1 MSNEEKTLE
10 QVLWDSA
17 NVMRQTMGAA
27 DYMNYALGIIFYKH
41 LSDKVLESA
50 AMTLVDAGEMEESDV
65 ETEAQRQ
72 AVYQKYYSDESF
84 RDDLLD
90 SMDMDYTIKPEAT
103 FTALMDEIRAQKFQ
117 LEHLNQAFTDIE
129 QSNSDL
135 LGHLFDDVDLHSTK
149 LGSTPQKRNE
159 LIADVMTALAPLNL
173 DSHSGDILGD
183 AYEYMISN
191 FASDMGQ
198 KAGEFYTPQS
208 VSTLLTHIVTSGNE
222 EKKGFSAY
230 DPAMGS
236 GSLLLNVKHYIQD
249 ADSIEYY
256 GQEIKTSTYNLAR
269 MNMII
274 HGVAATNQH
283 LHNADTLDKDWPA
296 DEVTDFDAVMMNP
309 PYSQKWSADKG
320 FLSDPR
326 FSDYGVLAPKSK
338 ADYAFLLHGLYH
350 LKSTGTMG
358 IVLPHGVLFR
368 GGTEGKIRQK
378 LLEKGYIYAVIG
390 LPAGIFYSTGIP
402 TIIMVLKKDRPGRD
416 VLFIDGSKEF
426 VKGKPQNTLTDV
438 NIDRLYNAYKD
449 RKDEEKFCHVATFE
463 EIQENDFNLNIPRYV
478 DTFEPE
484 PDVDLGELN
493 KEMAETN
500 EQIKANEKELL
511 AMLKELTRRIPR
523 KSKTFR
529 ISSTCLNEV
538 TCDEKRNKESPDYTI
553 PGLHRRLETA

>member
-1 MSNEEKTLE
+1 MINEEKNLE

-27 DYMNYALGIIFYKH
+27 DYMDYALGLIFYKH
-41 LSDKVLESA
+41 LSDKTLETA
-50 AMTLVDAGEMEESDV
+50 AQALTDTGEMEESEV
-65 ETEAQRQ
+65 ATEEQRQ
-72 AVYQKYYSDESF
+72 EAYKTYYDDPDSH
-84 RDDLLD
+84 DDLLA
-90 SMDMDYTIKPEAT
+90 SMDMDYTIKPDFT
-103 FTALMDEIRAQKFQ
+103 FTAFLKEIKDKTFQ
-117 LEHLNQAFTDIE
+117 LEHLEQAFRDLE
-129 QSNSDL
+129 QSNAEL
-135 LGHLFDDVDLHSTK
+135 LGHLFDDVDLHSNK
-149 LGSTPQKRNE
+149 LGPTPQKQND
-159 LIADVMTALAPLNL
+159 LIADVMQALAPLNL
-173 DSHSGDILGD
+173 DSHSGDVLGD
-183 AYEYMISN
+183 AYEYLIGN

-208 VSTLLTHIVTSGNE
+208 VSTLLTHIVTSGYE
-222 EKKGFSAY
+222 DKKGFSAY

-236 GSLLLNVKHYIQD
+236 GSLLLNVRKYIKS

-274 HGVAATNQH
+274 HGVSATNQH

-296 DEVTDFDAVMMNP
+296 DEVTNFDAVMMNP
-309 PYSQKWSADKG
+309 PYSQKWTADKG
-320 FLSDPR
+320 FLNDPR

-368 GGTEGKIRQK
+368 GAAEGKIRQK

-426 VKGKPQNTLTDV
+426 VKGKPQNTLTAA
-438 NIDRLYNAYKD
+438 NIERLYNAYKD
-449 RKDEEKFCHVATFE
+449 RKDEDKFCHVATFE
-463 EIQENDFNLNIPRYV
+463 EIKENDFNLNIPRYV

-500 EQIKANEKELL
+500 EQIEANEKELL
-511 AMLKELTRRIPR
+511 TMLKELTTTDT
-523 KSKTFR
+523 KKAKDLQDFFH
-529 ISSTCLNEV
+529 LL
-538 TCDEKRNKESPDYTI
+538 K
-553 PGLHRRLETA
+553 

>member
-1 MSNEEKTLE
+1 MNNEEKNLE

-27 DYMNYALGIIFYKH
+27 DYMDYALGLIFYKH
-41 LSDKVLESA
+41 LSDKTLETA
-50 AMTLVDAGEMEESDV
+50 AQALTEAGEIDESEVATEE
-65 ETEAQRQ
+65 QRQ
-72 AVYQKYYSDESF
+72 EAYTKYY
-84 RDDLLD
+84 DDPDSQEYLLA
-90 SMDMDYTIKPEAT
+90 SMDMDYTIKPDFT
-103 FTALMDEIRAQKFQ
+103 FTAFLKEIKDKTFQ
-117 LEHLNQAFTDIE
+117 LEHLEQAFRDLE
-129 QSNSDL
+129 QSNADL
-135 LGHLFDDVDLHSTK
+135 LGHLFDDVDLHSNK
-149 LGSTPQKRNE
+149 LGPTPQKQND
-159 LIADVMTALAPLNL
+159 LIADVMQALAPLNL
-173 DSHSGDILGD
+173 DSHSGDVLGD
-183 AYEYMISN
+183 AYEYLIGN

-208 VSTLLTHIVTSGNE
+208 VSTLLTHIVTSGYE
-222 EKKGFSAY
+222 DKKGFSAY

-236 GSLLLNVKHYIQD
+236 GSLLLNVRKYIQS

-274 HGVAATNQH
+274 HGVSATNQH

-296 DEVTDFDAVMMNP
+296 DEVTDFNAVMMNP

-320 FLSDPR
+320 FLNDPR

-368 GGTEGKIRQK
+368 GAAEGKIRQK

-426 VKGKPQNTLTDV
+426 VKGKPQNTLTDA
-438 NIDRLYNAYKD
+438 NIERLYNAYKD

-500 EQIKANEKELL
+500 EQIEANEKELL
-511 AMLKELTRRIPR
+511 AMLKELTTTDI
-523 KSKTFR
+523 KKAKDLQDF
-529 ISSTCLNEV
+529 
-538 TCDEKRNKESPDYTI
+538 
-553 PGLHRRLETA
+553 LHLFE

>member
-1 MSNEEKTLE
+1 MTNEEKNLE

-27 DYMNYALGIIFYKH
+27 DYMDYALGLIFYKH
-41 LSDKVLESA
+41 LSDKTLETA
-50 AMTLVDAGEMEESDV
+50 AQALTEAGEIDESEVATEE
-65 ETEAQRQ
+65 QRQ
-72 AVYQKYYSDESF
+72 EAYTKYYDDPDFQE
-84 RDDLLD
+84 DLLA
-90 SMDMDYTIKPEAT
+90 SMDMDYTIKPAFT
-103 FTALMDEIRAQKFQ
+103 FTAFLKEIKDKTFQ
-117 LEHLNQAFTDIE
+117 LEHLEQAFRDLE
-129 QSNSDL
+129 QSNADL
-135 LGHLFDDVDLHSTK
+135 LGHLFDDVDLHSNK
-149 LGSTPQKRNE
+149 LGPTPQKQND
-159 LIADVMTALAPLNL
+159 LIADVMQALAPLNL
-173 DSHSGDILGD
+173 DSHSGDVLGD
-183 AYEYMISN
+183 AYEYLIGN

-208 VSTLLTHIVTSGNE
+208 VSTLLTHIVTSGYE
-222 EKKGFSAY
+222 DKKGFSAY

-236 GSLLLNVKHYIQD
+236 GSLLLNVRKYIES

-274 HGVAATNQH
+274 HGVSATNQH

-320 FLSDPR
+320 FLNDPR

-368 GGTEGKIRQK
+368 GAAEGKIRQK

-426 VKGKPQNTLTDV
+426 VKGKPQNTLTDA
-438 NIDRLYNAYKD
+438 NIERLYKAYKD

-511 AMLKELTRRIPR
+511 AMLKELTTTDAKKAKDLRD
-523 KSKTFR
+523 F
-529 ISSTCLNEV
+529 
-538 TCDEKRNKESPDYTI
+538 
-553 PGLHRRLETA
+553 LHLFE

>member
-1 MSNEEKTLE
+1 MASLKGETIMNNEEKNLE

-27 DYMNYALGIIFYKH
+27 DYMDYALGLIFYKH
-41 LSDKVLESA
+41 LSDKTLETA
-50 AMTLVDAGEMEESDV
+50 AQALTDTGEMEESEV
-65 ETEAQRQ
+65 ATEEQRQ
-72 AVYQKYYSDESF
+72 AAYKTYYDDPDSH
-84 RDDLLD
+84 DDLLA
-90 SMDMDYTIKPEAT
+90 SMDMDYTIKPDFT
-103 FTALMDEIRAQKFQ
+103 FTAFLKEIKDKTFQ
-117 LEHLNQAFTDIE
+117 LEHLEQAFRDLE
-129 QSNSDL
+129 QSNADL
-135 LGHLFDDVDLHSTK
+135 LGHLFDDVDLHSNK
-149 LGSTPQKRNE
+149 LGPTPQKQND
-159 LIADVMTALAPLNL
+159 LIADVMQALAPLNL
-173 DSHSGDILGD
+173 DSHSGDVLGD
-183 AYEYMISN
+183 AYEYLIGN

-208 VSTLLTHIVTSGNE
+208 VSTLLTHIVTSGYE
-222 EKKGFSAY
+222 DKKGFSAY

-236 GSLLLNVKHYIQD
+236 GSLLLNVRKYIQS

-274 HGVAATNQH
+274 HGVSATNQH

-320 FLSDPR
+320 FLNDPR

-368 GGTEGKIRQK
+368 GAAEGKIRQK

-426 VKGKPQNTLTDV
+426 VKGKPQNTLTDA
-438 NIDRLYNAYKD
+438 NIERLYKAYKD

-511 AMLKELTRRIPR
+511 AMLKELTTTDT
-523 KSKTFR
+523 KKAKDLQDF
-529 ISSTCLNEV
+529 
-538 TCDEKRNKESPDYTI
+538 
-553 PGLHRRLETA
+553 LHLFE

>member
-1 MSNEEKTLE
+1 MNNEEKNLE

-27 DYMNYALGIIFYKH
+27 DYMDYALGLIFYKH
-41 LSDKVLESA
+41 LSDKTLETA
-50 AMTLVDAGEMEESDV
+50 AQALTEAGEIDESEVATEE
-65 ETEAQRQ
+65 QRQ
-72 AVYQKYYSDESF
+72 EAYTKYY
-84 RDDLLD
+84 DDPDSQEYLLA
-90 SMDMDYTIKPEAT
+90 SMDMDYTIKPDFT
-103 FTALMDEIRAQKFQ
+103 FTAFLKEIKEKTFQ
-117 LEHLNQAFTDIE
+117 LEHLEQAFRDLE
-129 QSNSDL
+129 QSNADL
-135 LGHLFDDVDLHSTK
+135 LGHLFDDVDLHSNK
-149 LGSTPQKRNE
+149 LGPTPQKQND
-159 LIADVMTALAPLNL
+159 LIADVMQALAPLNL
-173 DSHSGDILGD
+173 DSHSGDVLGD
-183 AYEYMISN
+183 AYEYLIGN

-208 VSTLLTHIVTSGNE
+208 VSTLLTHIVTSGYE
-222 EKKGFSAY
+222 DKKGFSAY

-236 GSLLLNVKHYIQD
+236 GSLLLNVRKYIQS

-274 HGVAATNQH
+274 HGVSATNQH

-320 FLSDPR
+320 FLNDPR

-368 GGTEGKIRQK
+368 GAAEGKIRQK

-426 VKGKPQNTLTDV
+426 VKGKPQNTLTDT
-438 NIDRLYNAYKD
+438 NIERLYKAYKD

-500 EQIKANEKELL
+500 EQIEANEKELL
-511 AMLKELTRRIPR
+511 AMLKELTTTDT
-523 KSKTFR
+523 KKAKDLQDF
-529 ISSTCLNEV
+529 
-538 TCDEKRNKESPDYTI
+538 
-553 PGLHRRLETA
+553 LHLFK

>member
-1 MSNEEKTLE
+1 MNNEEKNLE

-27 DYMNYALGIIFYKH
+27 DYMDYALGLIFYKH
-41 LSDKVLESA
+41 LSDKTLETA
-50 AMTLVDAGEMEESDV
+50 AQALTEAGEIDESEVATEE
-65 ETEAQRQ
+65 QRQ
-72 AVYQKYYSDESF
+72 EAYTKYY
-84 RDDLLD
+84 DDPDSQEYLLA
-90 SMDMDYTIKPEAT
+90 SMDMDYTIKPDFT
-103 FTALMDEIRAQKFQ
+103 FTAFLKEIKDKTFQ
-117 LEHLNQAFTDIE
+117 LEHLEQAFRDLE
-129 QSNSDL
+129 QSNADL
-135 LGHLFDDVDLHSTK
+135 LGHLFDDVDLHSNK
-149 LGSTPQKRNE
+149 LGPTPQKQND
-159 LIADVMTALAPLNL
+159 LIADVMQALAPLNL
-173 DSHSGDILGD
+173 DSHSGD
-183 AYEYMISN
+183 AYEYLIGN

-208 VSTLLTHIVTSGNE
+208 VSTLLTHIVTSGYE
-222 EKKGFSAY
+222 DKKGFSAY

-236 GSLLLNVKHYIQD
+236 GSLLLNVRKYIQS

-274 HGVAATNQH
+274 HGVSATNQH

-320 FLSDPR
+320 FLNDPR

-368 GGTEGKIRQK
+368 GAAEGKIRQK

-426 VKGKPQNTLTDV
+426 VKGKPQNTLTDA
-438 NIDRLYNAYKD
+438 NIERLYNAYKD

-484 PDVDLGELN
+484 PEVDLGELN

-511 AMLKELTRRIPR
+511 AMLKELTTTDT
-523 KSKTFR
+523 KKAKDLQDF
-529 ISSTCLNEV
+529 
-538 TCDEKRNKESPDYTI
+538 
-553 PGLHRRLETA
+553 LHLFE

>member
-1 MSNEEKTLE
+1 MTNEEKNLE

-27 DYMNYALGIIFYKH
+27 DYMDYALGLIFYKH
-41 LSDKVLESA
+41 LSDKTLETA
-50 AMTLVDAGEMEESDV
+50 AQALTDTGEMEESEV
-65 ETEAQRQ
+65 ATEEQRQ
-72 AVYQKYYSDESF
+72 ATYKTYYDDPDSH
-84 RDDLLD
+84 DDLLA
-90 SMDMDYTIKPEAT
+90 SMDMDYTIKPDFT
-103 FTALMDEIRAQKFQ
+103 FTAFLKEIKDKTFQ
-117 LEHLNQAFTDIE
+117 LEHLEQAFRDLE
-129 QSNSDL
+129 QSNADL
-135 LGHLFDDVDLHSTK
+135 LGHLFDDVDLHSNK
-149 LGSTPQKRNE
+149 LGPTPQKQND
-159 LIADVMTALAPLNL
+159 LIADVMQALAPLNL
-173 DSHSGDILGD
+173 DSHNGDVLGD
-183 AYEYMISN
+183 AYEYLIGN

-208 VSTLLTHIVTSGNE
+208 VSTLLTHIVTSGYE
-222 EKKGFSAY
+222 DKKGFSAY

-236 GSLLLNVKHYIQD
+236 GSLLLNVRKYIQS

-274 HGVAATNQH
+274 HGVSATNQH
-283 LHNADTLDKDWPA
+283 IHNADTLDKDWPA

-320 FLSDPR
+320 FLNDPR

-368 GGTEGKIRQK
+368 GAAEGKIRQK

-426 VKGKPQNTLTDV
+426 VKGKPQNTLTDA
-438 NIDRLYNAYKD
+438 NIERLYNAYKD

-500 EQIKANEKELL
+500 EQIEANKKELL
-511 AMLKELTRRIPR
+511 AMLKELTTTDI
-523 KSKTFR
+523 KKAKDLQDF
-529 ISSTCLNEV
+529 
-538 TCDEKRNKESPDYTI
+538 
-553 PGLHRRLETA
+553 LHLFE

>member
-1 MSNEEKTLE
+1 MINEEKNLE

-27 DYMNYALGIIFYKH
+27 DYMDYALGLIFYKH
-41 LSDKVLESA
+41 LSDKTLETA
-50 AMTLVDAGEMEESDV
+50 AQALTDTGEMEESEV
-65 ETEAQRQ
+65 ATEEQRQ
-72 AVYQKYYSDESF
+72 VAYKTYYDDPDSH
-84 RDDLLD
+84 DDLLA
-90 SMDMDYTIKPEAT
+90 SMDMDYTIKPDFT
-103 FTALMDEIRAQKFQ
+103 FTAFLKEIKDKTFQ
-117 LEHLNQAFTDIE
+117 LEHLEQAFRDLE
-129 QSNSDL
+129 QSNAEL
-135 LGHLFDDVDLHSTK
+135 LGHLFDDVDLHSNK
-149 LGSTPQKRNE
+149 LGPTPQKQND
-159 LIADVMTALAPLNL
+159 LIADVMQALAPLNL
-173 DSHSGDILGD
+173 DSHSGDVLGD
-183 AYEYMISN
+183 AYEYLIGN

-208 VSTLLTHIVTSGNE
+208 VSTLLTHIVTSGYE
-222 EKKGFSAY
+222 DKKGFSAY

-236 GSLLLNVKHYIQD
+236 GSLLLNVRKYIKS

-274 HGVAATNQH
+274 HGVSATNQH

-296 DEVTDFDAVMMNP
+296 DEVTNFDAVMMNP
-309 PYSQKWSADKG
+309 PYSQKWTADKG
-320 FLSDPR
+320 FLNDPR

-368 GGTEGKIRQK
+368 GAAEGKIRQK

-390 LPAGIFYSTGIP
+390 LPAGLFYSTGIP

-426 VKGKPQNTLTDV
+426 VKGKPQNTLTAA
-438 NIDRLYNAYKD
+438 NIERLYKAYKD

-511 AMLKELTRRIPR
+511 AMLKELTTTDT
-523 KSKTFR
+523 KKDKDLQDF
-529 ISSTCLNEV
+529 
-538 TCDEKRNKESPDYTI
+538 
-553 PGLHRRLETA
+553 LHLFE

>member
-1 MSNEEKTLE
+1 MNNEEKNLE

-27 DYMNYALGIIFYKH
+27 DYMDYALGLIFYKH
-41 LSDKVLESA
+41 LSDKTLETA
-50 AMTLVDAGEMEESDV
+50 AQALTEAGEIDESEVATEE
-65 ETEAQRQ
+65 QRQ
-72 AVYQKYYSDESF
+72 EAYTKYY
-84 RDDLLD
+84 DDPDSQEYLLA
-90 SMDMDYTIKPEAT
+90 SMDMDYTIKPDFT
-103 FTALMDEIRAQKFQ
+103 FTAFLKEIKDKTFQ
-117 LEHLNQAFTDIE
+117 LEHLEQAFRDLE
-129 QSNSDL
+129 QSNADL
-135 LGHLFDDVDLHSTK
+135 LGHLFDDVDLHSNK
-149 LGSTPQKRNE
+149 LGPTPQKQND
-159 LIADVMTALAPLNL
+159 LIADVMQALAPLNL
-173 DSHSGDILGD
+173 DSHSGDVLGD
-183 AYEYMISN
+183 AYEYLIGN

-208 VSTLLTHIVTSGNE
+208 VSTLLTYIVTSGYE
-222 EKKGFSAY
+222 DKKGFSAY

-236 GSLLLNVKHYIQD
+236 GSLLLNVRKYIES

-274 HGVAATNQH
+274 HGVSATNQH

-320 FLSDPR
+320 FLNDPR
-326 FSDYGVLAPKSK
+326 FSDYGVLAPRSK

-368 GGTEGKIRQK
+368 GAAEGKIRQK

-426 VKGKPQNTLTDV
+426 VKGKPQNTLTDA
-438 NIDRLYNAYKD
+438 NIERLYNAYKD

-493 KEMAETN
+493 KEMTETT
-500 EQIKANEKELL
+500 EQIEANEKELL
-511 AMLKELTRRIPR
+511 AMLKELTTTDT
-523 KSKTFR
+523 KKAKALQDF
-529 ISSTCLNEV
+529 
-538 TCDEKRNKESPDYTI
+538 
-553 PGLHRRLETA
+553 LHLFK

>member
-1 MSNEEKTLE
+1 MANEKNTEMEKSLE

-27 DYMNYALGIIFYKH
+27 DYMDYALGLIFYKH

-50 AMTLVDAGEMEESDV
+50 ARTLVDAGEVEESEV
-65 ETEAQRQ
+65 GTEKERQ
-72 AVYQKYYSDESF
+72 AAYQKYYQDEDY
-84 RDDLLD
+84 RDDLLA
-90 SMDMDYTIKPEAT
+90 SMDMDYTIAPAFT
-103 FTALMDEIRAQKFQ
+103 FTALMDEVRAQTFQ
-117 LEHLNQAFTDIE
+117 LEHLDQAFRDIE
-129 QSNSDL
+129 QSNAEL
-135 LGHLFDDVDLHSTK
+135 LGHLFDGVDLHSTK
-149 LGSTPQKRNE
+149 LGPTPQKRNA
-159 LIADVMTALAPLNL
+159 LIADVMGALASLNL
-173 DSHSGDILGD
+173 DSHSGDLLGD
-183 AYEYMISN
+183 AYEYMLGN

-208 VSTLLTHIVTSGNE
+208 VSTLLTRIVTSGRE
-222 EKKGFSAY
+222 GKKGFTAY

-236 GSLLLNVKHYIQD
+236 GSLLLNVRQYIED
-249 ADSIEYY
+249 AGSILYF

-283 LHNADTLDKDWPA
+283 LRNADTLDQDWPA
-296 DEVTDFDAVMMNP
+296 DEITDFDAVMMNP

-350 LKSTGTMG
+350 LKATGTMG

-368 GGTEGKIRQK
+368 GAAEGKIRQK
-378 LLEKGYIYAVIG
+378 LLERGYIYAVIG
-390 LPAGIFYSTGIP
+390 LPAGIFYSTSIP

-426 VKGKPQNTLTDV
+426 VKGKPQNIMEQANLDRIFQAYEARQDV
-438 NIDRLYNAYKD
+438 
-449 RKDEEKFCHVATFE
+449 EKFAHVASFD
-463 EIQENDFNLNIPRYV
+463 EIRENDYNLNIPRYV

-484 PDVDLGELN
+484 PPVDLAALN
-493 KEMAETN
+493 KEMAETQADLAQS
-500 EQIKANEKELL
+500 ETELK
-511 AMLKELTRRIPR
+511 AMLGEL
-523 KSKTFR
+523 
-529 ISSTCLNEV
+529 V
-538 TCDEKRNKESPDYTI
+538 TDDAKKAQDLAN
-553 PGLHRRLETA
+553 LLRLMK

>member
-1 MSNEEKTLE
+1 MNNEEKNLE

-27 DYMNYALGIIFYKH
+27 DYMDYALGLIFYKH
-41 LSDKVLESA
+41 LSDKTLETA
-50 AMTLVDAGEMEESDV
+50 AQALTEAGEIDESEVATEE
-65 ETEAQRQ
+65 QRQ
-72 AVYQKYYSDESF
+72 EAYTKYY
-84 RDDLLD
+84 DDPDSQEYLLA
-90 SMDMDYTIKPEAT
+90 SMDMDYTIKPDFT
-103 FTALMDEIRAQKFQ
+103 FTAFLKEIKDKTFQ
-117 LEHLNQAFTDIE
+117 LEHLEQAFRDLE
-129 QSNSDL
+129 QSNADL
-135 LGHLFDDVDLHSTK
+135 LGHLFDDVDLHSNK
-149 LGSTPQKRNE
+149 LGPTPQKQND
-159 LIADVMTALAPLNL
+159 LIADVMQALAPLNL
-173 DSHSGDILGD
+173 DSHSGDVLGD
-183 AYEYMISN
+183 AYEYLIGN

-208 VSTLLTHIVTSGNE
+208 VSTLLTHIVTSGYE
-222 EKKGFSAY
+222 DKKGFSAY

-236 GSLLLNVKHYIQD
+236 GSLLLNVRKYIQS

-274 HGVAATNQH
+274 HGVSATNQH

-320 FLSDPR
+320 FLNDPR

-368 GGTEGKIRQK
+368 GAAEGKIRQK
-378 LLEKGYIYAVIG
+378 LFEKGYIYAVIG

-426 VKGKPQNTLTDV
+426 VKGKPQNTLTDA
-438 NIDRLYNAYKD
+438 NIERLYKAYKD

-500 EQIKANEKELL
+500 EQIEANEKELL
-511 AMLKELTRRIPR
+511 DMLKELTTTDT
-523 KSKTFR
+523 KKAKDLQDF
-529 ISSTCLNEV
+529 
-538 TCDEKRNKESPDYTI
+538 
-553 PGLHRRLETA
+553 LHLFE

>member
-1 MSNEEKTLE
+1 MNNEEKNLE

-27 DYMNYALGIIFYKH
+27 DYMDYALGLIFYKH
-41 LSDKVLESA
+41 LSDKTLETA
-50 AMTLVDAGEMEESDV
+50 AQALTEAGEIDESEVATEE
-65 ETEAQRQ
+65 QRQ
-72 AVYQKYYSDESF
+72 EAYTKYY
-84 RDDLLD
+84 DDPDSQEYLLA
-90 SMDMDYTIKPEAT
+90 SMDMDYTIKPDFT
-103 FTALMDEIRAQKFQ
+103 FTAFLKEIKDKTFQ
-117 LEHLNQAFTDIE
+117 LEHLEQAFRDLE
-129 QSNSDL
+129 QSNADL
-135 LGHLFDDVDLHSTK
+135 LGHLFDDVDLHSNK
-149 LGSTPQKRNE
+149 LGPTPQKQND
-159 LIADVMTALAPLNL
+159 LIADVMQALAPLNL
-173 DSHSGDILGD
+173 DSHSGDVLGD
-183 AYEYMISN
+183 AYEYLIGN

-208 VSTLLTHIVTSGNE
+208 VSTLLTHIVTSGYE
-222 EKKGFSAY
+222 DKKGFSAY

-236 GSLLLNVKHYIQD
+236 GSLLLNVRKYIQS

-274 HGVAATNQH
+274 HGVSATNQH

-320 FLSDPR
+320 FLNDPR

-368 GGTEGKIRQK
+368 GAAEGKIRQK

-426 VKGKPQNTLTDV
+426 VKGKPQNTLTDA
-438 NIDRLYNAYKD
+438 NIERLYKAYKE

-511 AMLKELTRRIPR
+511 DMLKELTTTDA
-523 KSKTFR
+523 KKAKDLQDF
-529 ISSTCLNEV
+529 
-538 TCDEKRNKESPDYTI
+538 
-553 PGLHRRLETA
+553 LHLFE

>member
-1 MSNEEKTLE
+1 MNNEEKNLE

-27 DYMNYALGIIFYKH
+27 DYMDYALGLIFYKH
-41 LSDKVLESA
+41 LSDKTLETA
-50 AMTLVDAGEMEESDV
+50 VQALTEAGEIDESEVATEE
-65 ETEAQRQ
+65 QRQ
-72 AVYQKYYSDESF
+72 GAYTKYY
-84 RDDLLD
+84 DDPDSQEYLLA
-90 SMDMDYTIKPEAT
+90 SMDMDYTIKPDFT
-103 FTALMDEIRAQKFQ
+103 FTAFLKEIKDKTFQ
-117 LEHLNQAFTDIE
+117 LEHLEQAFRDLE
-129 QSNSDL
+129 QSNADL
-135 LGHLFDDVDLHSTK
+135 LGHLFDDVDLHSNK
-149 LGSTPQKRNE
+149 LGPTPQKQND
-159 LIADVMTALAPLNL
+159 LIADVMQALAPLSL
-173 DSHSGDILGD
+173 DSHSGDVLGD
-183 AYEYMISN
+183 AYEYLIGN

-208 VSTLLTHIVTSGNE
+208 VSTLLTHIVTSGYE
-222 EKKGFSAY
+222 DKKGFSAY

-236 GSLLLNVKHYIQD
+236 GSLLLNVRKYIES

-274 HGVAATNQH
+274 HGVSATNQH

-320 FLSDPR
+320 FLNDPR

-368 GGTEGKIRQK
+368 GAAEGKIRQK

-426 VKGKPQNTLTDV
+426 VKGKPQNTLTDA
-438 NIDRLYNAYKD
+438 NIERLYKAYKD

-500 EQIKANEKELL
+500 EQIETNEKELL
-511 AMLKELTRRIPR
+511 TMLKELTTTDT
-523 KSKTFR
+523 KKAKDLQDF
-529 ISSTCLNEV
+529 
-538 TCDEKRNKESPDYTI
+538 
-553 PGLHRRLETA
+553 LHLFE

>member
-1 MSNEEKTLE
+1 MNNEEKNLE

-27 DYMNYALGIIFYKH
+27 DYMDYALGLIFYKH
-41 LSDKVLESA
+41 LSDKTLETA
-50 AMTLVDAGEMEESDV
+50 VQALTEAGEIDESEVATEE
-65 ETEAQRQ
+65 QRQ
-72 AVYQKYYSDESF
+72 EAYTKYY
-84 RDDLLD
+84 DDPDSQEYLLA
-90 SMDMDYTIKPEAT
+90 SMDMDYTIKPDFT
-103 FTALMDEIRAQKFQ
+103 FTAFLKEIKDKTFQ
-117 LEHLNQAFTDIE
+117 LEHLEQAFRDLE
-129 QSNSDL
+129 QSNADL
-135 LGHLFDDVDLHSTK
+135 LGHLFDDVDLHSNK
-149 LGSTPQKRNE
+149 LGPTPQKQND
-159 LIADVMTALAPLNL
+159 LIADVMQALAPLNL
-173 DSHSGDILGD
+173 DSHSGDVLGD
-183 AYEYMISN
+183 AYEYLIGN

-208 VSTLLTHIVTSGNE
+208 VSTLLTHIVTSGYE
-222 EKKGFSAY
+222 DKKGFSAY

-236 GSLLLNVKHYIQD
+236 GSLLLNVRKYIQS

-274 HGVAATNQH
+274 HGVSATNQH

-320 FLSDPR
+320 FLNDPR

-368 GGTEGKIRQK
+368 GAAEGKIRQK

-426 VKGKPQNTLTDV
+426 VKGKPQNTLTDA
-438 NIDRLYNAYKD
+438 NIERLYNAYKD

-493 KEMAETN
+493 KEMTETT
-500 EQIKANEKELL
+500 EQIEANEKELL
-511 AMLKELTRRIPR
+511 AMLKELTTTDT
-523 KSKTFR
+523 KKAKALQDF
-529 ISSTCLNEV
+529 
-538 TCDEKRNKESPDYTI
+538 
-553 PGLHRRLETA
+553 LHLFK

>member
-1 MSNEEKTLE
+1 MENENKSLE

-27 DYMNYALGIIFYKH
+27 DYMSYALGLIFYKH
-41 LSDKVLESA
+41 LSDKTLESSA
-50 AMTLVDAGEMEESDV
+50 KVLVDSGEVDGSVV
-65 ETEAQRQ
+65 ETESQRQ
-72 AVYQKYYSDESF
+72 EVYKKFYEDKTF
-84 RDDLLD
+84 HDDLLN
-90 SMDMDYTIKPEAT
+90 SMDMDYEIKPNFT
-103 FTALMDEIRAQKFQ
+103 FTALVDEIKDKKFQ
-117 LEHLNQAFTDIE
+117 LEHLQQGFSDLE
-129 QSNSDL
+129 QSNPEL

-149 LGSTPQKRNE
+149 LGSTPQKQNE
-159 LIADVMTALAPLNL
+159 MISGVMKALSPLNL
-173 DSHSGDILGD
+173 DSHSVDILGN
-183 AYEYMISN
+183 AYEYLIGN

-208 VSTLLTHIVTSGNE
+208 VSRLLTHIVTWGKE
-222 EKKGFSAY
+222 EKQGFTAY

-236 GSLLLNVKHYIQD
+236 GSLLLNVRRYIKD
-249 ADSIEYY
+249 ADSINYY
-256 GQEIKTSTYNLAR
+256 GQEIKTSTFNLAR

-274 HGVAATNQH
+274 HGISATNQH
-283 LHNADTLDKDWPA
+283 LRNADTLDKDWPA
-296 DEVTDFDAVMMNP
+296 DEITDFDAVMMNP

-338 ADYAFLLHGLYH
+338 ADYAFLLHGLFH

-368 GGTEGKIRQK
+368 GAAEGKIRQK

-426 VKGKPQNTLTDV
+426 VKGKPQNFLDDK
-438 NIDRLYNAYKD
+438 NIGKLFQTYKD
-449 RKDEEKFCHVATFE
+449 RKDVDKFAHLASFD
-463 EIQENDFNLNIPRYV
+463 EIQKNEFNLNIPRYV

-484 PDVDLGELN
+484 PEIDLAEVN
-493 KEMAETN
+493 KAMAETN
-500 EQIKANEKELL
+500 KEIAQNKDELL
-511 AMLKELTRRIPR
+511 AMLQELT
-523 KSKTFR
+523 TD
-529 ISSTCLNEV
+529 
-538 TCDEKRNKESPDYTI
+538 DEKKAKD
-553 PGLHRRLETA
+553 LQDFLRLMK

>member
-1 MSNEEKTLE
+1 MNNEEKNLE

-27 DYMNYALGIIFYKH
+27 DYMDYALGLIFYKH
-41 LSDKVLESA
+41 LSDKTLETA
-50 AMTLVDAGEMEESDV
+50 AQALTEAGEIDESEVATEE
-65 ETEAQRQ
+65 QRQ
-72 AVYQKYYSDESF
+72 EAYTKYY
-84 RDDLLD
+84 DDPDSQEYLLA
-90 SMDMDYTIKPEAT
+90 SMDMDYTIKPDFT
-103 FTALMDEIRAQKFQ
+103 FTAFLKEIKDKTFQ
-117 LEHLNQAFTDIE
+117 LEHLEQAFRDLE
-129 QSNSDL
+129 QSNADL
-135 LGHLFDDVDLHSTK
+135 LGHLFDDVDLHSNK
-149 LGSTPQKRNE
+149 LGPTPQKQND
-159 LIADVMTALAPLNL
+159 LIADVMQALAPLNL
-173 DSHSGDILGD
+173 DSHSGDVLGD
-183 AYEYMISN
+183 AYEYLIGN

-208 VSTLLTHIVTSGNE
+208 VSTLLTHIVTSGYE
-222 EKKGFSAY
+222 DKKGFSAY

-236 GSLLLNVKHYIQD
+236 GSLLLNVRKYIQS

-274 HGVAATNQH
+274 HGVSATNQH

-320 FLSDPR
+320 FLNDPR

-368 GGTEGKIRQK
+368 GAAEGKIRQK

-426 VKGKPQNTLTDV
+426 VKGKPQNTLTDA
-438 NIDRLYNAYKD
+438 NIERLYKAYKD
-449 RKDEEKFCHVATFE
+449 RKDEEKFCHV
-463 EIQENDFNLNIPRYV
+463 

-484 PDVDLGELN
+484 PEVDLGELN

-500 EQIKANEKELL
+500 EQIQANEKELL
-511 AMLKELTRRIPR
+511 AMLKELTTTDT
-523 KSKTFR
+523 KKAKDLQDF
-529 ISSTCLNEV
+529 
-538 TCDEKRNKESPDYTI
+538 
-553 PGLHRRLETA
+553 LHMFE

>member
-1 MSNEEKTLE
+1 MTHDEKNLE

-27 DYMNYALGIIFYKH
+27 DYMDYALGLIFYKH
-41 LSDKVLESA
+41 LSDKTLETA
-50 AMTLVDAGEMEESDV
+50 AQALTDTGEMEESEV
-65 ETEAQRQ
+65 ATEEQRQ
-72 AVYQKYYSDESF
+72 ATYKTYYDDPDSH
-84 RDDLLD
+84 DDLLA
-90 SMDMDYTIKPEAT
+90 SMDMDYTIKPDFT
-103 FTALMDEIRAQKFQ
+103 FTAFLKEIKDKTFQ
-117 LEHLNQAFTDIE
+117 LEHLEQAFRDLE
-129 QSNSDL
+129 QSNAEL
-135 LGHLFDDVDLHSTK
+135 LGHLFDDVDLHSNK
-149 LGSTPQKRNE
+149 LGPTPQKQND
-159 LIADVMTALAPLNL
+159 LIADVMQALAPLNL
-173 DSHSGDILGD
+173 DSHSGDVLGD
-183 AYEYMISN
+183 AYEYLIGN

-208 VSTLLTHIVTSGNE
+208 VSTLLTHIVTSGYE
-222 EKKGFSAY
+222 DKKGFSAY

-236 GSLLLNVKHYIQD
+236 GSLLLNVRKYIQS

-274 HGVAATNQH
+274 HGVSATNQH
-283 LHNADTLDKDWPA
+283 LHNADTLDKDWPT

-320 FLSDPR
+320 FLNDPR

-368 GGTEGKIRQK
+368 GAAEGKIRQK
-378 LLEKGYIYAVIG
+378 LLEKGYIYAIIG

-426 VKGKPQNTLTDV
+426 VKGKPQNTLTDA
-438 NIDRLYNAYKD
+438 NIERLYKAYKD
-449 RKDEEKFCHVATFE
+449 RKDEEKFCHIATFE
-463 EIQENDFNLNIPRYV
+463 EIKDNDFNLNIPRYV

-493 KEMAETN
+493 EEMAETN
-500 EQIKANEKELL
+500 EQIEANEKELL
-511 AMLKELTRRIPR
+511 AMLKELTTTDA
-523 KSKTFR
+523 KKAKDLQDF
-529 ISSTCLNEV
+529 
-538 TCDEKRNKESPDYTI
+538 
-553 PGLHRRLETA
+553 LHLFK

>member
-1 MSNEEKTLE
+1 MTNEEKNLE

-27 DYMNYALGIIFYKH
+27 DYMDYALGLIFYKH
-41 LSDKVLESA
+41 LSDKTLETA
-50 AMTLVDAGEMEESDV
+50 AQALTEAGEIDESEVATEE
-65 ETEAQRQ
+65 QRQ
-72 AVYQKYYSDESF
+72 EAYTKYY
-84 RDDLLD
+84 DDPDSQEYLLA
-90 SMDMDYTIKPEAT
+90 SMDMDYTIKPDFT
-103 FTALMDEIRAQKFQ
+103 FTAFLKEIKDKTFQ
-117 LEHLNQAFTDIE
+117 LEHLEQAFRDLE
-129 QSNSDL
+129 QSNADL
-135 LGHLFDDVDLHSTK
+135 LGHLFDDVDLHSNK
-149 LGSTPQKRNE
+149 LGPTPQKQND
-159 LIADVMTALAPLNL
+159 LIADVMQALAPLNL
-173 DSHSGDILGD
+173 DSHSGDVLGD
-183 AYEYMISN
+183 AYEYLIGN

-208 VSTLLTHIVTSGNE
+208 VSTLLTHIVTSGYE
-222 EKKGFSAY
+222 DKKGFSAY

-236 GSLLLNVKHYIQD
+236 GSLLLNVRKYIES

-274 HGVAATNQH
+274 HGVSATNQH

-320 FLSDPR
+320 FLNDPR

-368 GGTEGKIRQK
+368 GAAEGKIRQK

-426 VKGKPQNTLTDV
+426 VKGKPQNTLTDA
-438 NIDRLYNAYKD
+438 NIERLYKAYKD

-500 EQIKANEKELL
+500 EQIKVNEKELL
-511 AMLKELTRRIPR
+511 NMLKELTTTDA
-523 KSKTFR
+523 KKAKDLQDF
-529 ISSTCLNEV
+529 
-538 TCDEKRNKESPDYTI
+538 
-553 PGLHRRLETA
+553 LHLFE

>member
-1 MSNEEKTLE
+1 MNNEEKNLE

-27 DYMNYALGIIFYKH
+27 DYMDYALGLIFYKH
-41 LSDKVLESA
+41 LSDKTLETA
-50 AMTLVDAGEMEESDV
+50 AQALTEAGEIDESEVATEE
-65 ETEAQRQ
+65 QRQ
-72 AVYQKYYSDESF
+72 EAYTKYY
-84 RDDLLD
+84 DDPDSQEYLLA
-90 SMDMDYTIKPEAT
+90 SMDMDYTIKPDFT
-103 FTALMDEIRAQKFQ
+103 FTAFLKEIKDKTFQ
-117 LEHLNQAFTDIE
+117 LEHLEQAFRDLE
-129 QSNSDL
+129 QSNADL
-135 LGHLFDDVDLHSTK
+135 LGHLFDDVDLHSNK
-149 LGSTPQKRNE
+149 LGPTPQKQND
-159 LIADVMTALAPLNL
+159 LIADVMQALAPLNL
-173 DSHSGDILGD
+173 DSHSGDVLGD
-183 AYEYMISN
+183 AYEYLIGN

-208 VSTLLTHIVTSGNE
+208 VSTLLTHIVTSGYE
-222 EKKGFSAY
+222 DKKGFSAY

-236 GSLLLNVKHYIQD
+236 GSLLLNVRKYIQS

-274 HGVAATNQH
+274 HGVSATNQH

-320 FLSDPR
+320 FLNDPR

-368 GGTEGKIRQK
+368 GAAEGKIRQK

-426 VKGKPQNTLTDV
+426 VKGKPQNTLTDA
-438 NIDRLYNAYKD
+438 NIERLYKAYKD

-500 EQIKANEKELL
+500 EQIEANEKELL
-511 AMLKELTRRIPR
+511 AMLKELTTTDT
-523 KSKTFR
+523 KKAKDLQDF
-529 ISSTCLNEV
+529 
-538 TCDEKRNKESPDYTI
+538 
-553 PGLHRRLETA
+553 LHLFE

>member
-1 MSNEEKTLE
+1 MASLKGETIMNNEEKNLE

-27 DYMNYALGIIFYKH
+27 DYMDYALGLIFYKH
-41 LSDKVLESA
+41 LSDKTLETA
-50 AMTLVDAGEMEESDV
+50 AQALTEAGEIDESEVATEE
-65 ETEAQRQ
+65 QRQ
-72 AVYQKYYSDESF
+72 EAYTKYY
-84 RDDLLD
+84 DDPDSQEYLLA
-90 SMDMDYTIKPEAT
+90 SMDMDYTIKPDFT
-103 FTALMDEIRAQKFQ
+103 FTAFLKEIKDKTFQ
-117 LEHLNQAFTDIE
+117 LEHLEQAFRDLE
-129 QSNSDL
+129 QSNAEL
-135 LGHLFDDVDLHSTK
+135 LGHLFDDVDLHSNK
-149 LGSTPQKRNE
+149 LGPTPQKQND
-159 LIADVMTALAPLNL
+159 LIADVMQALAPLNL
-173 DSHSGDILGD
+173 DSHSGDVLGD
-183 AYEYMISN
+183 AYEYLIGN

-208 VSTLLTHIVTSGNE
+208 VSTLLTHIVTSGYE
-222 EKKGFSAY
+222 DKKGFSAY

-236 GSLLLNVKHYIQD
+236 GSLLLNVRKYIES

-274 HGVAATNQH
+274 HGVSATNQH

-296 DEVTDFDAVMMNP
+296 DEVTDFDTVMMNP

-320 FLSDPR
+320 FLNDPR

-368 GGTEGKIRQK
+368 GAAEGKIRQK

-426 VKGKPQNTLTDV
+426 VKGKPQNTLTDA
-438 NIDRLYNAYKD
+438 NIERLYNAYKD

-500 EQIKANEKELL
+500 EQIEANEKELL
-511 AMLKELTRRIPR
+511 AMLKELTTTDT
-523 KSKTFR
+523 KKAKDLQDF
-529 ISSTCLNEV
+529 
-538 TCDEKRNKESPDYTI
+538 
-553 PGLHRRLETA
+553 LHLFE

>member
-1 MSNEEKTLE
+1 MANEKIIETEKSLE

-27 DYMNYALGIIFYKH
+27 DYMDYALGLIFYKH

-50 AMTLVDAGEMEESDV
+50 ARTLVDAGEVEESEV
-65 ETEAQRQ
+65 GTEKERQ
-72 AVYQKYYSDESF
+72 AAYQKYYQDEDY
-84 RDDLLD
+84 RDDLLA
-90 SMDMDYTIKPEAT
+90 SMDMDYTIAPAFT
-103 FTALMDEIRAQKFQ
+103 FTALMDEVRAQTFQ
-117 LEHLNQAFTDIE
+117 LEHLDQAFRDIE
-129 QSNSDL
+129 QSNAEL
-135 LGHLFDDVDLHSTK
+135 LGHLFDGVDLHSTK
-149 LGSTPQKRNE
+149 LGPTPQKRNA
-159 LIADVMTALAPLNL
+159 LIADVMGALASLNL
-173 DSHSGDILGD
+173 DSHSGDLLGD
-183 AYEYMISN
+183 AYEYMLGN

-208 VSTLLTHIVTSGNE
+208 VSTLLTRIVTSGRE
-222 EKKGFSAY
+222 EKKGFTAY

-236 GSLLLNVKHYIQD
+236 GSLLLNVRQYIED
-249 ADSIEYY
+249 AGSILYF

-283 LHNADTLDKDWPA
+283 LRNADTLDQDWPA
-296 DEVTDFDAVMMNP
+296 DEITDFDAVMMNP

-350 LKSTGTMG
+350 LKATGTMG

-368 GGTEGKIRQK
+368 GAAEGKIRQK
-378 LLEKGYIYAVIG
+378 LLERGYIYAVIG

-426 VKGKPQNTLTDV
+426 VKGKPQNIMEQANLDRIFQAYEARQDV
-438 NIDRLYNAYKD
+438 
-449 RKDEEKFCHVATFE
+449 EKFAHVASFD
-463 EIQENDFNLNIPRYV
+463 EIRENDYNLNIPRYV

-484 PDVDLGELN
+484 PPIDLAALT
-493 KEMAETN
+493 KEMAETQADLAQN
-500 EQIKANEKELL
+500 ETELK
-511 AMLKELTRRIPR
+511 AMLGEL
-523 KSKTFR
+523 
-529 ISSTCLNEV
+529 V
-538 TCDEKRNKESPDYTI
+538 TDDAKKAQDLAT
-553 PGLHRRLETA
+553 LLRLMK

>member
-1 MSNEEKTLE
+1 MANEKNTEMEKNLE

-27 DYMNYALGIIFYKH
+27 DYMDYALGIIFYKH
-41 LSDKVLESA
+41 LSDKVLEA
-50 AMTLVDAGEMEESDV
+50 AARVLVDAGEVEES
-65 ETEAQRQ
+65 ELGTEKERQ
-72 AVYQKYYSDESF
+72 AAYQKYYQDEDY

-90 SMDMDYTIKPEAT
+90 SMDMDYTIAPAFT
-103 FTALMDEIRAQKFQ
+103 FTALMDEIRAQTFQ
-117 LEHLNQAFTDIE
+117 LEHLDQAFRDIE
-129 QSNSDL
+129 QSNAEL

-149 LGSTPQKRNE
+149 LGATPQKRNA
-159 LIADVMTALAPLNL
+159 LIADVMTALAPLRL
-173 DSHSGDILGD
+173 DGHSGDLLGD
-183 AYEYMISN
+183 AYEYMIGN

-208 VSTLLTHIVTSGNE
+208 VSTLLTRIVTSGRA
-222 EKKGFSAY
+222 EKKGFTAY

-236 GSLLLNVKHYIQD
+236 GSLLLNVRQYIDD
-249 ADSIEYY
+249 AGSILYF

-283 LHNADTLDKDWPA
+283 LRNADTLDRDWPA
-296 DEVTDFDAVMMNP
+296 DEITDFDAVMMNP

-350 LKSTGTMG
+350 LKATGTMG

-368 GGTEGKIRQK
+368 GAAEGKIRQK
-378 LLEKGYIYAVIG
+378 LLERGYIYAVIG

-426 VKGKPQNTLTDV
+426 VKGKPQNIMEQANLDRIFQTYEARQDV
-438 NIDRLYNAYKD
+438 
-449 RKDEEKFCHVATFE
+449 EKFAHVASFD
-463 EIQENDFNLNIPRYV
+463 EIRENDYNLNIPRYV

-484 PDVDLGELN
+484 PPIDLAALT
-493 KEMAETN
+493 KEMAETQADLAQN
-500 EQIKANEKELL
+500 ETELK
-511 AMLKELTRRIPR
+511 AMLGEL
-523 KSKTFR
+523 
-529 ISSTCLNEV
+529 V
-538 TCDEKRNKESPDYTI
+538 TDDAKKAQDLAT
-553 PGLHRRLETA
+553 LLRLMK

>member
-1 MSNEEKTLE
+1 MTNEEKNLK

-27 DYMNYALGIIFYKH
+27 DYMDYALGLIFYKH
-41 LSDKVLESA
+41 LSDKTLETA
-50 AMTLVDAGEMEESDV
+50 AQALTDTGEMEESEV
-65 ETEAQRQ
+65 ATEEQRQ
-72 AVYQKYYSDESF
+72 ATYKTYYDDPDSH
-84 RDDLLD
+84 DDLLA
-90 SMDMDYTIKPEAT
+90 SMDMDYTIKPDFT
-103 FTALMDEIRAQKFQ
+103 FTAFLKEIKDKTFQ
-117 LEHLNQAFTDIE
+117 LEHLEQAFRDLE
-129 QSNSDL
+129 QSNAEL
-135 LGHLFDDVDLHSTK
+135 LGHLFDDVDLHSNK
-149 LGSTPQKRNE
+149 LGPTPQKQND
-159 LIADVMTALAPLNL
+159 LIADVMQALAPLNL
-173 DSHSGDILGD
+173 DSHSGDVLGD
-183 AYEYMISN
+183 AYEYLIGN

-208 VSTLLTHIVTSGNE
+208 VSTLLTHIVTSGYE
-222 EKKGFSAY
+222 DKKGFSAY

-236 GSLLLNVKHYIQD
+236 GSLLLNVRKYIEH

-274 HGVAATNQH
+274 HGVSATNQH
-283 LHNADTLDKDWPA
+283 LHNADTLDKDWPT

-320 FLSDPR
+320 FLNDPR

-368 GGTEGKIRQK
+368 GAAEGKIRQK
-378 LLEKGYIYAVIG
+378 LLEKGMIYAVIG

-426 VKGKPQNTLTDV
+426 VKGKPQNTLTDA
-438 NIDRLYNAYKD
+438 NIERLYKAYKD

-463 EIQENDFNLNIPRYV
+463 EIKDNDFNLNIPRYV

-493 KEMAETN
+493 EEMAETN
-500 EQIKANEKELL
+500 KQIEANEKELL
-511 AMLKELTRRIPR
+511 AMLKELTTTDA
-523 KSKTFR
+523 KKAEDLQDF
-529 ISSTCLNEV
+529 
-538 TCDEKRNKESPDYTI
+538 
-553 PGLHRRLETA
+553 LHLFK

>member
-1 MSNEEKTLE
+1 MNNEEKNLE

-17 NVMRQTMGAA
+17 NFMRQTMGAA
-27 DYMNYALGIIFYKH
+27 DYMDYALGLIFYKH
-41 LSDKVLESA
+41 LSDKTLETA
-50 AMTLVDAGEMEESDV
+50 VQALTEAGEIDESEVATEE
-65 ETEAQRQ
+65 QRQ
-72 AVYQKYYSDESF
+72 EAYTKYYDAPDSQEY
-84 RDDLLD
+84 LLA
-90 SMDMDYTIKPEAT
+90 SMDMDYTIKPDFT
-103 FTALMDEIRAQKFQ
+103 FTAFLKEIKDKTFQ
-117 LEHLNQAFTDIE
+117 LEHLEQAFRDLE
-129 QSNSDL
+129 QSNADL
-135 LGHLFDDVDLHSTK
+135 LGHLFDDVDLHSNK
-149 LGSTPQKRNE
+149 LGPTPQKQND
-159 LIADVMTALAPLNL
+159 LIADVMQALAPLSL
-173 DSHSGDILGD
+173 DSHSGDVLGD
-183 AYEYMISN
+183 AYEYLIGN

-208 VSTLLTHIVTSGNE
+208 VSTLLTHIVTSGYE
-222 EKKGFSAY
+222 DKKGFSAY

-236 GSLLLNVKHYIQD
+236 GSLLLNVRKYIES

-274 HGVAATNQH
+274 HGVSATNQH

-320 FLSDPR
+320 FLNDPR

-368 GGTEGKIRQK
+368 GAAEGKIRQK

-426 VKGKPQNTLTDV
+426 VKGKPQNTLTDA
-438 NIDRLYNAYKD
+438 NIERLYKAYKD

-500 EQIKANEKELL
+500 EQIETNEKELL
-511 AMLKELTRRIPR
+511 TMLKELTTTDT
-523 KSKTFR
+523 KKAKDLQDF
-529 ISSTCLNEV
+529 
-538 TCDEKRNKESPDYTI
+538 
-553 PGLHRRLETA
+553 LHLFE

>member
-1 MSNEEKTLE
+1 MINEEKNLE

-27 DYMNYALGIIFYKH
+27 DYMDYALGLIFYKH
-41 LSDKVLESA
+41 LSDKTLETA
-50 AMTLVDAGEMEESDV
+50 AQALTDTGEMEESEV
-65 ETEAQRQ
+65 ATEEQRQ
-72 AVYQKYYSDESF
+72 EAYKTYYDDPDSH
-84 RDDLLD
+84 DDLLA
-90 SMDMDYTIKPEAT
+90 SMDMDYTIKPDFT
-103 FTALMDEIRAQKFQ
+103 FTAFLKEIKDKTFQ
-117 LEHLNQAFTDIE
+117 LEHLEQAFRDLE
-129 QSNSDL
+129 QSNAEL
-135 LGHLFDDVDLHSTK
+135 LGHLFDDVDLHSNK
-149 LGSTPQKRNE
+149 LGPTPQKQND
-159 LIADVMTALAPLNL
+159 LIADVMQALAPLNL
-173 DSHSGDILGD
+173 DSHSGDVLGD
-183 AYEYMISN
+183 AYEYLIGN

-208 VSTLLTHIVTSGNE
+208 VSTLLTHIVTSGYE
-222 EKKGFSAY
+222 DKKGFSAY

-236 GSLLLNVKHYIQD
+236 GSLLLNVRKYIKS

-274 HGVAATNQH
+274 HGVSATNQH

-309 PYSQKWSADKG
+309 PYSQKWTADKG
-320 FLSDPR
+320 FLNDPR

-368 GGTEGKIRQK
+368 GAAEGKIRQK
-378 LLEKGYIYAVIG
+378 LLEKGMIYAVIG

-426 VKGKPQNTLTDV
+426 VKGKPQNTLTAA
-438 NIDRLYNAYKD
+438 NIERLYNAYKD
-449 RKDEEKFCHVATFE
+449 RKDEDKFCHVATFE
-463 EIQENDFNLNIPRYV
+463 EIKENDFNLNIPRYV

-500 EQIKANEKELL
+500 EQIEANEKELL
-511 AMLKELTRRIPR
+511 TMLKELTTTDT
-523 KSKTFR
+523 KKAKDLQDF
-529 ISSTCLNEV
+529 
-538 TCDEKRNKESPDYTI
+538 
-553 PGLHRRLETA
+553 LHLFE

>member
-1 MSNEEKTLE
+1 MNNEEKNLE

-17 NVMRQTMGAA
+17 NFMRQTMGAA
-27 DYMNYALGIIFYKH
+27 DYMDYALGLIFYKH
-41 LSDKVLESA
+41 LSDKTLETA
-50 AMTLVDAGEMEESDV
+50 VQALTEAGEIDESEVATEE
-65 ETEAQRQ
+65 QRQ
-72 AVYQKYYSDESF
+72 EAYTKYY
-84 RDDLLD
+84 DDPDSQEYLLA
-90 SMDMDYTIKPEAT
+90 SMDMDYTIKPDFT
-103 FTALMDEIRAQKFQ
+103 FTAFLKEIKDKTFQ
-117 LEHLNQAFTDIE
+117 LEHLEQAFRDLE
-129 QSNSDL
+129 QSNADL
-135 LGHLFDDVDLHSTK
+135 LGHLFDDVDLHSNN
-149 LGSTPQKRNE
+149 LGPTPQKQND
-159 LIADVMTALAPLNL
+159 LIADVMQALAPLSL
-173 DSHSGDILGD
+173 DSHSGDVLGD
-183 AYEYMISN
+183 AYEYLIGN

-208 VSTLLTHIVTSGNE
+208 VSTLLTHIVTSGYE
-222 EKKGFSAY
+222 DKKGFSAY

-236 GSLLLNVKHYIQD
+236 GSLLLNVRKYIES

-274 HGVAATNQH
+274 HGVSATNQH

-320 FLSDPR
+320 FLNDPR

-368 GGTEGKIRQK
+368 GAAEGKIRQK

-426 VKGKPQNTLTDV
+426 VKGKPQNTLTDA
-438 NIDRLYNAYKD
+438 NIERLYKAYKD

-500 EQIKANEKELL
+500 EQIETNEKELL
-511 AMLKELTRRIPR
+511 TMLKELTTTDT
-523 KSKTFR
+523 KKAKDLQDF
-529 ISSTCLNEV
+529 
-538 TCDEKRNKESPDYTI
+538 
-553 PGLHRRLETA
+553 LHLFE

>member
-1 MSNEEKTLE
+1 MNNEEKNLE

-27 DYMNYALGIIFYKH
+27 DYMDYALGLIFYKH
-41 LSDKVLESA
+41 LSDKTLETA
-50 AMTLVDAGEMEESDV
+50 AQALTEAGEIDESEVATEE
-65 ETEAQRQ
+65 QRQ
-72 AVYQKYYSDESF
+72 EAYTKYY
-84 RDDLLD
+84 DDPDSQEYLLA
-90 SMDMDYTIKPEAT
+90 SMDMDYTIKPDFT
-103 FTALMDEIRAQKFQ
+103 FTAFLKEIKDKTFQ
-117 LEHLNQAFTDIE
+117 LEHLEQAFRDLE
-129 QSNSDL
+129 QSNADL
-135 LGHLFDDVDLHSTK
+135 LGHLFDDVDLHSNK
-149 LGSTPQKRNE
+149 LGPTPQKQND
-159 LIADVMTALAPLNL
+159 LIADVMQALAPLNL
-173 DSHSGDILGD
+173 DSHSGDVLGD
-183 AYEYMISN
+183 AYEYLIGN

-208 VSTLLTHIVTSGNE
+208 VSTLLTHIVTSGYE
-222 EKKGFSAY
+222 DKKGFSAY

-236 GSLLLNVKHYIQD
+236 GSLLLNVRKYIQS

-274 HGVAATNQH
+274 HGVSATNQH

-320 FLSDPR
+320 FLNDPR

-368 GGTEGKIRQK
+368 GAAEGKIRQK

-426 VKGKPQNTLTDV
+426 VKGKPQNTLTDA
-438 NIDRLYNAYKD
+438 NIERLYNAYKD

-500 EQIKANEKELL
+500 EQIEANEKELL
-511 AMLKELTRRIPR
+511 AMLKELTTTDT
-523 KSKTFR
+523 KKAKDLQDF
-529 ISSTCLNEV
+529 
-538 TCDEKRNKESPDYTI
+538 
-553 PGLHRRLETA
+553 LHLFE